1 MEKRNSRAGVAA
13 AVGAC
18 VLWGVLPI
26 YWKLLEAASAYEIFT
41 HRIVWSFVFMLLVL
55 AVGGRLRFA
64 WQETKQVLT
73 DRRRALYLMGASLF
87 ISFNWLT
94 YIWAVNHAHILEAS
108 LGYYINPLMNVLLG
122 VMLFGEQLLPLK
134 KVSLVLAAAGILSLA
149 LHFGAVPW
157 IALILAVTF
166 SGYGT
171 CKKLAR
177 VDPATSVA
185 LETLF
190 VLPPAVC
197 YLCYLTG
204 TGTAHFGFDGPL
216 TLLLIGAGAVT
227 ATPMVLYTKG
237 ANLLPMNVLGFL
249 QYVQP
254 TINFLVGAFVFH
266 EALDLTRLA
275 SFALIWCALAVF
287 SAAEHFAVRRAAH
300 TEV

>member
-108 LGYYINPLMNVLLG
+108 LGYYINPLFSIFLGAVLLKERPAPAQMVAIG
-122 VMLFGEQLLPLK
+122 
-134 KVSLVLAAAGILSLA
+134 LAAC
-149 LHFGAVPW
+149 AVA
-157 IALILAVTF
+157 IRST
-166 SGYGT
+166 T
-171 CKKLAR
+171 CNCR
-177 VDPATSVA
+177 
-185 LETLF
+185 
-190 VLPPAVC
+190 
-197 YLCYLTG
+197 
-204 TGTAHFGFDGPL
+204 
-216 TLLLIGAGAVT
+216 
-227 ATPMVLYTKG
+227 M
-237 ANLLPMNVLGFL
+237 
-249 QYVQP
+249 
-254 TINFLVGAFVFH
+254 
-266 EALDLTRLA
+266 R
-275 SFALIWCALAVF
+275 
-287 SAAEHFAVRRAAH
+287 
-300 TEV
+300 